1 MDAKNGI
8 KNQIIAYCVANT
20 HKSKYIGEDWHRGL
34 NDIIDG
40 LSQAILDAGF
50 VRIEDIKIDVEKL
63 KEIILPSGEVHPFL
77 TTGDGKQYYFCNVE
91 GIIKVIHEAKGILKI
106 KGVKG

>member
-1 MDAKNGI
+1 MDAK
-8 KNQIIAYCVANT
+8 KELARIIREVCIEWEISPY
-20 HKSKYIGEDWHRGL
+20 
-34 NDIIDG
+34 
-40 LSQAILDAGF
+40 
-50 VRIEDIKIDVEKL
+50 IEDSDEFANALIEAIFSDSAFTDKLLKLVEIDVEKL

-91 GIIKVIHEAKGILKI
+91 GIIKTIHEAKGILKI